1 MSRPAV
7 LLRRIVVAGTA
18 LGAVTLVLLG
28 SVGLWAVDS
37 PAISAVEERLGQGA
51 SGHSVDVR
59 SASVESA
66 LTGEEGS
73 LARSLASEVVEGDAA
88 AVTDPRAKVPRDRV
102 RTFDSGGS
110 TRALWCVRA
119 ISDPSGAERGL
130 EVLWVD
136 VSDASAALRRSMG
149 AGLGVW
155 LVFSVAAWVAC
166 KRLCAV
172 MERDAE
178 KQRAF
183 FSVAAHDVK
192 GPLMAADAAVD
203 GAELG
208 ALSLRDAAGRVHR
221 SSDRVRRRTNRLL
234 QVAWA
239 EGGAVESDPCEM
251 DVREAVFGAAAGRD
265 LPEGS
270 VDLPV
275 ALRALA
281 DPELAAVAVDAVFS
295 AASQDVV
302 VTGLFRYRG
311 SRRLEAGIEI
321 DDPALAAL
329 DESRPTAPAVALRL
343 ARELMALQEGSLDHE
358 GTAVRLWWPAPLL

>member
-37 PAISAVEERLGQGA
+37 PAISALEERLGQGA
-51 SGHSVDVR
+51 PRHPGDVR

-102 RTFDSGGS
+102 RTFDGGGS

-119 ISDPSGAERGL
+119 LSDPSGAERGL

-136 VSDASAALRRSMG
+136 VSDTSAALCRSMG

-166 KRLCAV
+166 KRLCAA

-203 GAELG
+203 GAEMG
-208 ALSLRDAAGRVHR
+208 TLSLRDAAERVHR
-221 SSDRVRRRTNRLL
+221 STDRVRRRTNRLL

-239 EGGAVESDPCEM
+239 EGGAVESEPCEM
-251 DVREAVFGAAAGRD
+251 DVREAVFDAAAGRD

-275 ALRALA
+275 ALRVLA
-281 DPELAAVAVDAVFS
+281 DPELVAVAVDAVFS

-311 SRRLEAGIEI
+311 SRRLEAGVEI
-321 DDPALAAL
+321 DDSALAAL
-329 DESRPTAPAVALRL
+329 ETAPAVALRL

-358 GTAVRLWWPAPLL
+358 GTVVRLWWPAPLP